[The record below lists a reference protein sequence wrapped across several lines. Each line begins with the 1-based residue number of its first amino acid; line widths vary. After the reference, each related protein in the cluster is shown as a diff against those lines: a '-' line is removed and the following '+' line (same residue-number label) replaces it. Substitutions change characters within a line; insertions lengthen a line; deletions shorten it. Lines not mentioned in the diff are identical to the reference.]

1 MNTEKYILD
10 DARQW
15 FIVRKAKHAED
26 YETTY
31 YHLHHE
37 LMANLDRVRNPV
49 IELEQRQGEI

>member
-15 FIVRKAKHAED
+15 FIVRKLKHVED

-31 YHLHHE
+31 RHLQDGLSDSLSRVLHE
-37 LMANLDRVRNPV
+37 PDNQDGDKVL
-49 IELEQRQGEI
+49 

>member
-15 FIVRKAKHAED
+15 FIVRKLKHTED

-31 YHLHHE
+31 RHLHHE
-37 LMANLDRVRNPV
+37 LMANLDRFRDPTSELNQSRN
-49 IELEQRQGEI
+49 EI

>member
-15 FIVRKAKHAED
+15 FIVRKLKHTED

-31 YHLHHE
+31 RHLHHE
-37 LMANLDRVRNPV
+37 LMANLDRLRNPV
-49 IELEQRQGEI
+49 LELEQGQSEL